1 MEEKILQI
9 LQGIHPEFDI
19 KGSNYFIKDR
29 YLDSFDVI
37 ELISCIENEF
47 GVAIDGLDILL
58 ENFKNLNA
66 IVETIERNGGTE

>member
-9 LQGIHPEFDI
+9 LQGIHPEFDF
-19 KGSNYFIKDR
+19 KGSNDFIKDR